1 MKKMLFACVSLVALT
16 VASRL
21 DAADLSSLPAPVVAP
36 PFPTAYNWTGFYAG
50 GRVGY
55 AWGTS
60 NWTSSTPG
68 AANLSGALDLFQPFN
83 AFNDTGS
90 FSQGMQAGYNYML
103 PNRIVVGA
111 EADVTFPGFPDKAG
125 ISIGGTSNLT
135 SPMLGAET
143 LSETVLNSGT
153 VRGRIGYAPG
163 NWLFYATGGFAWTY
177 DRLTLA
183 QLGSGANESPFLW
196 RLGFAAGAGVEAPVA
211 PHWTARLEYLY
222 TGYGNGSTTFFVG
235 AQRIEF

>member
-36 PFPTAYNWTGFYAG
+36 PFPTGYNWTGFYAG

-55 AWGTS
+55 AWG
-60 NWTSSTPG
+60 NFKLDLEHAGSS
-68 AANLSGALDLFQPFN
+68 NLSGAIDLFQPFN
-83 AFNDTGS
+83 AFKDTGS

-111 EADVTFPGFPDKAG
+111 EADVTFPGFPNNAG

-135 SPMLGAET
+135 SPTLGA
-143 LSETVLNSGT
+143 
-153 VRGRIGYAPG
+153 
-163 NWLFYATGGFAWTY
+163 
-177 DRLTLA
+177 
-183 QLGSGANESPFLW
+183 
-196 RLGFAAGAGVEAPVA
+196 
-211 PHWTARLEYLY
+211 
-222 TGYGNGSTTFFVG
+222 
-235 AQRIEF
+235 